1 MAWDAYITAEDREV
15 MELAGFGRPV
25 ELGSRLAVLV
35 IDMTYNF
42 CGGEPMDIRDAIKR
56 WPNACG
62 HAGWDAVDRVSDL
75 LGAARGHDVPI
86 IYTKGYSA
94 VGPPTLL
101 GRWGDKNAR
110 MANQEPEGNSIVAP
124 IAPQA
129 SEIVIEKR
137 KPSGF
142 HGTDLTNI
150 LIQTGVDS
158 LVVCGATTSGCVR
171 ATVVDAFSLNFRVA
185 VVGDAAADRIQT
197 AHWVSLYDMHMKYA
211 NVVDTA
217 EAISTIERTS
227 RAGERAAVIQ

>member
-1 MAWDAYITAEDREV
+1 MSWDAYIAAEDREV
-15 MELAGFGRPV
+15 MEMAGFGRPV

-42 CGGEPMDIRDAIKR
+42 CGGERMDIRDAIKR

-62 HAGWDAVDRVSDL
+62 HAAWDAVDRVGDL
-75 LGAARGHDVPI
+75 LGAARGYDIPI

-94 VGPPTLL
+94 VGPASLL
-101 GRWGDKNAR
+101 GRWGDKSGR
-110 MANQEPEGNSIVAP
+110 MSSQNPEENSVVAP

-129 SEIVIEKR
+129 SDIVIEKR

-150 LIQTGVDS
+150 LIQKGIDS
-158 LVVCGATTSGCVR
+158 LLVCGATTSGCVR

-185 VVGDAAADRIQT
+185 VLGDASVDRSQT
-197 AHWVSLYDMHMKYA
+197 SHWVSLYDMHMKYA
-211 NVVDTA
+211 NVMDTA

-227 RAGERAAVIQ
+227 RADE